1 MRPLPL
7 LLAVLVLPTASA
19 AAAPRISLSS
29 YASRANAVCAQAN
42 AAFGRLQPPAA
53 AEDIEAYYVAA
64 QRIARPMVERL
75 IAIPLPATR
84 SSTAVAA
91 LSLMVRQSDLTDRF
105 LSQLHNGAD
114 PGSSFAAYGKKI
126 DPLDRR
132 ANAAWR
138 SLGARTCAS

>member
-1 MRPLPL
+1 
-7 LLAVLVLPTASA
+7 VLPTASA

-42 AAFGRLQPPAA
+42 ARLGSLQTPATA
-53 AEDIEAYYVAA
+53 DDIEGYYLAA
-64 QRIARPMVERL
+64 RRIANPMVERL

-84 SSTAVAA
+84 SSTAVRA
-91 LSLMVRQSDLTDRF
+91 LSIMVSQSELTDRF

-114 PGSSFAAYGKKI
+114 PASAFAAYGKKI